1 MGSFSKEV
9 IADLV
14 AGTLPWPQT
23 RRVMS
28 AYKDDDRF
36 FKYVAV
42 LQDRVEW
49 KDPILLPV
57 SDHLFIC
64 QSGDERVTKCE
75 CGHSFGDYRKNWKL
89 NAHIIVRDTEES
101 LREPQQRPSRSGM
114 DGDPGIHL
122 PRVRHASRSRSRGSR
137 LPDRP

>member
-1 MGSFSKEV
+1 MPAPSSSHRASPKTFQPSGMLTPKRPSAWSKGPMTSYSKEV

-23 RRVMS
+23 RRIMS

-42 LQDRVEW
+42 LQDRVGW
-49 KDPILLPV
+49 KAPILLPV

-64 QSGDERVTKCE
+64 ESGGERVTRCE
-75 CGHSFGDYRKNWKL
+75 CGHS
-89 NAHIIVRDTEES
+89 
-101 LREPQQRPSRSGM
+101 
-114 DGDPGIHL
+114 
-122 PRVRHASRSRSRGSR
+122 
-137 LPDRP
+137 